1 MPTSCTINLII
12 IILKGL
18 GCCNILGVEVATTK
32 LLGETYHNILAPLK
46 PVSIE
51 IFNIE
56 AVKYFSDKMKLVQLN
71 DHKTQELIERSMLD
85 ENTAIDTVTAIINEV
100 KNRGDEA
107 LKDYTKKFDGADL
120 DIIKVKEETIN
131 ASLSN
136 LDKGLVKALE
146 KAASNIAKFHKKQ
159 VPEEWSTEVDEGV
172 NAGQII
178 RPLDS
183 VGCYIPGG
191 RAVYPSTILMTV
203 IPAKIAGVK
212 KIICCTPPQPDGT
225 VKDVVLAAAKVAG
238 ATEVYMV
245 GGAQAVA
252 AMAYGTES
260 VPRVNKIVGPG
271 NIFVTQAKKLVY
283 GQVDIDFPAGPSE
296 VLIIADE
303 SADPAF
309 ITMDIMAQAEHDPNA
324 ACALVTTSETLAREV
339 DEQIQKQLNHME
351 RSEIISEALKKHGLI
366 VVADTMEEA
375 IKFSNEYAPEHLI
388 IMTRDP
394 EADLKGITNAG
405 SIFLGE
411 LTPVAAGDYG
421 SGTNHVLPTSGCA
434 KMYSGLSAESFVKK
448 PTVQKLSEEGVLNLD
463 QMVTTLA
470 EYEGLYAHAE
480 SFKLRTEKVKK
491 N

>member
-1 MPTSCTINLII
+1 
-12 IILKGL
+12 
-18 GCCNILGVEVATTK
+18 
-32 LLGETYHNILAPLK
+32 
-46 PVSIE
+46 
-51 IFNIE
+51 
-56 AVKYFSDKMKLVQLN
+56 MKLVQLN
-71 DHKTQELIERSMLD
+71 DHKTRELIERSKLD
-85 ENTAIDTVTAIINEV
+85 ENAAIDTVTTIINEV
-100 KNRGDEA
+100 KNRGDKA
-107 LKDYTKKFDGADL
+107 LRDYTKKFDGADL
-120 DIIKVKEETIN
+120 DIIKVDEEIIN
-131 ASLSN
+131 ASLSK
-136 LDKGLVKALE
+136 LDKDLVEALN
-146 KAASNIAKFHKKQ
+146 KAAANIAKFHANQ
-159 VPEEWSTEVDEGV
+159 IPEEWSTEIDKGV
-172 NAGQII
+172 NAGQIV
-178 RPLDS
+178 RPLDC

-203 IPAKIAGVK
+203 IPAKIAGVERV
-212 KIICCTPPQPDGT
+212 ICCTPPQPDGT

-260 VPRVNKIVGPG
+260 IPQVDKIVGPG
-271 NIFVTQAKKLVY
+271 NIFVTAAKKLVY

-309 ITMDIMAQAEHDPNA
+309 IAMDMMAQAEHDPNA
-324 ACALVTTSETLAREV
+324 ACALVTTSEVLANQV
-339 DEQIQKQLNHME
+339 DALILKQLSHME
-351 RSEIISEALKKHGLI
+351 RSQIISESLENYGLL
-366 VVADTMEEA
+366 VVADSMEEA
-375 IKFSNEYAPEHLI
+375 IEFSNAYAPEHLI
-388 IMTRDP
+388 IMTKDP
-394 EADLKGITNAG
+394 ESDLEGINNAG

-434 KMYSGLSAESFVKK
+434 RMYSGLSAESFVKK

-463 QMVTTLA
+463 KMVTKLA
-470 EYEGLYAHAE
+470 EYEGLHAHAE